1 MQIQLL
7 EKFRTEHARLEA
19 GLAAAEKALPDTA
32 ALLLQLKA
40 MRAEVLS
47 HFKAKDA
54 FYPR

>member
-1 MQIQLL
+1 MQTQFL

-19 GLAAAEKALPDTA
+19 GLAAAQKALPDTA